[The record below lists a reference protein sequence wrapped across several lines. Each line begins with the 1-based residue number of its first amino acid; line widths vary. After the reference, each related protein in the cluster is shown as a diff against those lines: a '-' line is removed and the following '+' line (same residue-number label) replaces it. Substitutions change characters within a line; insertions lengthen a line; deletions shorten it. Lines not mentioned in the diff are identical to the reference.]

1 MDGGNDYLI
10 QVKKNQPKLFKRIEE
25 LTNEDQ
31 PLDTCSTEDLSRG
44 RKVNRY
50 TEVYGNSGGFDKG
63 WIKLERIIKQTR
75 SGKRGKK
82 NFEEI
87 HYYISSKERDDA
99 SYFAEG
105 IRSHWGIE
113 NRSHWVRDVVMNE
126 DGCRIKSKEIVS
138 NLSLFRSAIISL
150 FRANGHDSITR
161 GIEIFTN
168 KMEMSMELISKKH
181 IYDS

>member
-10 QVKKNQPKLFKRIEE
+10 QVKKNQPKLYERIEE

-44 RKVNRY
+44 RKVIRY
-50 TEVYGNSGGFDKG
+50 TEVYENSGGFDEG

-82 NFEEI
+82 KFEEI
-87 HYYISSKERDDA
+87 HYFIASKQRDDA

-126 DGCRIKSKEIVS
+126 DGCRVKSKEIVS
-138 NLSLFRSAIISL
+138 NLSLFRSLIISL
-150 FRANGHDSITR
+150 FRVNGHDSITR
-161 GIEIFTN
+161 GIELFTN
-168 KMEMSMELISKKH
+168 RLDQSMNLISNQH